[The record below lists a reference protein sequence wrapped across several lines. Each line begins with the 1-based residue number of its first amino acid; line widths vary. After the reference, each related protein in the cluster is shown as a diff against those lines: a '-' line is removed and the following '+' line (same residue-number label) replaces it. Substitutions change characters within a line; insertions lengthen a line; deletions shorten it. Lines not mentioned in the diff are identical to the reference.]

1 MTTLTLHTFEEACQL
16 IKEIGILPLSSFI
29 PDHPSL
35 DTITTKEQWY
45 TGSDTDPWLWRARF
59 PGEKVA
65 AYGKFMKKKSVLVS
79 AEIFPLFK
87 AAIGHKAV
95 IEERYQAGLVTKAG
109 IELYDAIKEEPGIE
123 TRALRVK
130 VGMKS
135 KELKKDFDNGL
146 VELQSSADI
155 VISGVKERLNDL
167 GENNGWNSTSYE
179 LAEHWMI
186 HNGIPLSNIPVSE
199 AKEQLKT
206 YLEKVCRPQA
216 LAFFNKTLK
225 L

>member
-1 MTTLTLHTFEEACQL
+1 CQL
-16 IKEIGILPLSSFI
+16 IKEIGILPLSAFI

-35 DTITTKEQWY
+35 DTMTTKEQWH
-45 TGSDTDPWLWRARF
+45 TGLNSDPWLWRTRF

-87 AAIGHKAV
+87 AVIGHEEA
-95 IEERYQAGLVTKAG
+95 IEERYQAGLVTKAA
-109 IELYDAIKEEPGIE
+109 IELHDAIKEEPGIE
-123 TRALRVK
+123 TRALRAR

-135 KELKKDFDNGL
+135 KEMKKEFDNGL

-155 VISGVKERLNDL
+155 VISGVKERLNDR
-167 GENNGWNSTSYE
+167 GENNGWNSTSFE
-179 LAEHWMI
+179 LAEHWMT

-199 AKEQLKT
+199 AKEQLKS

-216 LAFFNKTLK
+216 LVFLNKTLK